1 MMKTKLKFRDEGER
15 YKLVFGRNGRQVA
28 MVNDEVVKLI
38 DMIGDKTMS
47 IREIAAMGDAEP
59 ENEKLTSVLRHL
71 ISRRLMKIENK

>member
-1 MMKTKLKFRDEGER
+1 
-15 YKLVFGRNGRQVA
+15 

-71 ISRRLMKIENK
+71 ISRRLMKIEHK